1 MKAKGKKKMKF
12 GSFGMY
18 TVGLHARV
26 WNRVS
31 KEENTQWPTRV
42 EYIPVC
48 SSRVSRRRNSLGYR
62 EQHDLSIHPG
72 AQAVCLGRRHNGRH
86 GLSTH
91 PCAGKDGLMRI
102 L

>member
-1 MKAKGKKKMKF
+1 MKF

-42 EYIPVC
+42 EYTPVC
-48 SSRVSRRRNSLGYR
+48 SSRVSRRRNSFGYT
-62 EQHDLSIHPG
+62 EQ
-72 AQAVCLGRRHNGRH
+72 H
-86 GLSTH
+86 GLSTRPSAQVVRVEGGH
-91 PCAGKDGLMRI
+91 KKTQVSQGCTHGLSTRHVI
-102 L
+102 KSCVLAKKT